1 VRKPYEY
8 YAKHLLLTAGVSHV
22 AATLVS
28 LGFGEQ
34 DYVYL
39 HELREGLMQTRPM
52 PFKPGTP
59 GTDKWLRLHKVY
71 SLRMGTSPAAE
82 AKAMLQDFR
91 FRPALEMLLLSGLS
105 TDYIATRLEEA
116 SGEQVTN
123 EAVMHYA
130 HYFWNRQILTREE
143 WKDFLISTNA
153 EGHWHSQYPN
163 GRDLF
168 QAYLGDPQ
176 VALWKLGLMPVV
188 NEEVVVDEIF
198 KDSYMRLLEI
208 RTDPNS
214 VNTAKKAEVWA
225 SILFKCLEEKSKAG
239 NVMRKALEELHK
251 TSLRLRSLGV
261 RDGRLL
267 LDRNAE
273 VIDLPDRGSRE
284 FPVE

>member
-1 VRKPYEY
+1 MRKPYEY
-8 YAKHLLLTAGVSHV
+8 YARHLLLTAGVGHV
-22 AATLVS
+22 ASTLER
-28 LGFGEQ
+28 LGFGDQ
-34 DYVYL
+34 DFVYL
-39 HELREGLMQTRPM
+39 HELRDELMRTRPL
-52 PFKPGTP
+52 PFKPGTAV
-59 GTDKWLRLHKVY
+59 TDKWLRRNRIY
-71 SLRMGTSPAAE
+71 SLRMGTKPAAD
-82 AKAMLQDFR
+82 AKIMLEDTR
-91 FRPALEMLLLSGLS
+91 LRPALEMLILSGLP
-105 TDYIATRLEEA
+105 TEYIALRLEDA
-116 SGEQVTN
+116 SGEQITN
-123 EAVMHYA
+123 ESVMHYA

-143 WKDFLISTNA
+143 WKDYLITTNA
-153 EGHWHSQYPN
+153 EGHWHSQYSN

-188 NEEVVVDEIF
+188 NEEQVVDEVF
-198 KDSYMRLLEI
+198 KDAYMRLLEI
-208 RTDPNS
+208 KTDPNS

-261 RDGRLL
+261 QDGRLL